1 MALALCPGPPFGP
14 LRLGARTRLPKSL
27 ATWRSPQRR
36 VERLRRSFAG
46 EPLRSSRLSRRVL
59 LCVVV
64 VVLLLLL
71 LLLLLVLLLR
81 LLLQLLLVLG
91 PCVLVL

>member
-46 EPLRSSRLSRRVL
+46 EPLRSSRLSR
-59 LCVVV
+59 CC
-64 VVLLLLL
+64 
-71 LLLLLVLLLR
+71 
-81 LLLQLLLVLG
+81 
-91 PCVLVL
+91 CVLSGLKTHRSQNTSVSEHKLIDRQTFFD